1 MMQNSENM
9 RLGIRSILAHKLR
22 SALTTLGIIFGVA
35 GLVSMM
41 SIAEGARREAMDQIR
56 LLGTNNIRVNH
67 RELTGDLK
75 EEANLKGSDGLTYHD
90 GEYLLQSLPN
100 LTGVAPLRF
109 VDEPVLAKNREATG
123 RVVATTADYSSVTD
137 FHAERGRFLSP
148 LDVSD
153 SKRVAVIGA
162 TAKQELF
169 GYRNAIGQR
178 IKIGGSWFTVIGL
191 MEPKAIRSGGRSSV
205 IQLRDLNKDIYVPI
219 TAASARFP
227 SSNRAGGIQEL
238 ALQVADEQE
247 VVPTS
252 RIVRRILERNHRGVQ
267 DFEIVIPSEL
277 LAQAQ
282 RTQRVFNV
290 VMGSIAAISLLV
302 GGIGIMNIMLTTVT
316 ERTKEIGVRRAL
328 GATQGTILRQFLV
341 ETVLMSVAGGVVG
354 ILVGAIM
361 AQAINVF
368 AGWETVISLD
378 SALVAFGVSGVVGV
392 AFGLYP
398 ARRAAQMDPIAALR
412 FE

>member
-1 MMQNSENM
+1 
-9 RLGIRSILAHKLR
+9 
-22 SALTTLGIIFGVA
+22 VA
-35 GLVSMM
+35 D
-41 SIAEGARREAMDQIR
+41 A
-56 LLGTNNIRVNH
+56 
-67 RELTGDLK
+67 
-75 EEANLKGSDGLTYHD
+75 
-90 GEYLLQSLPN
+90 
-100 LTGVAPLRF
+100 
-109 VDEPVLAKNREATG
+109 
-123 RVVATTADYSSVTD
+123 
-137 FHAERGRFLSP
+137 
-148 LDVSD
+148 
-153 SKRVAVIGA
+153 KRVAVIGA

-178 IKIGGSWFTVIGL
+178 IKIGDSWFTVIGL
-191 MEPKAIRSGGRSSV
+191 MEPKQMRTGRSSV

-227 SSNRAGGIQEL
+227 STDRNGGVQEL
-238 ALQVADEQE
+238 ALQVADEAQ

-252 RIVRRILERNHRGVQ
+252 RIVRRILEQSHRGVQ

-328 GATQGTILRQFLV
+328 GATQGTIMRQFLV
-341 ETVLMSVAGGVVG
+341 ETVLMSVAGGVAG
-354 ILVGAIM
+354 ILVGAVM
-361 AQAINVF
+361 ARAINVF
-368 AGWETVISLD
+368 AGWETVISFG
-378 SALVAFGVSGVVGV
+378 SALVAFGVSGLVGI

>member
-1 MMQNSENM
+1 MQHAENV

-22 SALTTLGIIFGVA
+22 SVLTTLGIIFGVA

-75 EEANLKGSDGLTYHD
+75 EEADLKGSDGLTYGD
-90 GEYLLQSLPN
+90 GLTLLESLPN
-100 LTGVAPLRF
+100 LTGVAPVRF
-109 VDEPVLAKNREATG
+109 VDEPVLAKNREASG
-123 RVVATTADYSSVTD
+123 RVVATTADYASVTD
-137 FHAERGRFLSP
+137 LHAERGRFLSP
-148 LDVSD
+148 LDVTGA
-153 SKRVAVIGA
+153 KRVAVIGS
-162 TAKQELF
+162 TARQELF
-169 GYRNAIGQR
+169 GYRNPIGQR
-178 IKIGGSWFTVIGL
+178 VKIGGSWFTVIGL
-191 MEPKAIRSGGRSSV
+191 MEPKAIRSGRSSV
-205 IQLRDLNKDIYVPI
+205 IQVRDLNKDIYVPI
-219 TAASARFP
+219 TAASSRFP
-227 SSNRAGGIQEL
+227 SSDRSGGVQEL
-238 ALQVADEQE
+238 ALQVAAEDE
-247 VVPTS
+247 VVPTA
-252 RIVRRILERNHRGVQ
+252 RIVRRILERSHRGVQ
-267 DFEIVIPSEL
+267 DFEIVVPSEL

-328 GATQGTILRQFLV
+328 GATQSAILRQFLV
-341 ETVLMSVAGGVVG
+341 ETVLMSAAGGVAG
-354 ILVGAIM
+354 IGVGAVM
-361 AQAINVF
+361 ARAINVF
-368 AGWETVISLD
+368 AGWETVISPTTALVSFGV
-378 SALVAFGVSGVVGV
+378 SALVGI

-398 ARRAAQMDPIAALR
+398 ARRAALMDPIAALR

>member
-1 MMQNSENM
+1 MMQNSENV
-9 RLGIRSILAHKLR
+9 RLGVRSILAHKLR

-41 SIAEGARREAMDQIR
+41 SIAEGARREAMEQIR

-75 EEANLKGSDGLTYHD
+75 EEANLKGSDGLTYRD
-90 GEYLLQSLPN
+90 GEYLAQSLPN
-100 LTGVAPLRF
+100 LRGMAPVRF

-123 RVVATTADYSSVTD
+123 RVVATTADYSAVTD
-137 FHAERGRFLSP
+137 FHTERGRFLNP
-148 LDVSD
+148 LDVAD
-153 SKRVAVIGA
+153 AKRVAVIGA

-178 IKIGGSWFTVIGL
+178 IKIGDSWFTVIGL
-191 MEPKAIRSGGRSSV
+191 MEPKQMRTGRSSV

-227 SSNRAGGIQEL
+227 STDRNGGVQEL
-238 ALQVADEQE
+238 ALQVADEAQ

-252 RIVRRILERNHRGVQ
+252 RIVRRILEQSHRGVQ

-328 GATQGTILRQFLV
+328 GATQGTIMRQFLV
-341 ETVLMSVAGGVVG
+341 ETVLMSVAGGVAG
-354 ILVGAIM
+354 ILVGAVM
-361 AQAINVF
+361 ARAINVF
-368 AGWETVISLD
+368 AGWETVISFG
-378 SALVAFGVSGVVGV
+378 SALVAFGVSGLVGI